1 MLPFSPADL
10 RRFADSARSD
20 ARALMAIAASIEPR
34 PDYLTFGPPLAN
46 AMRSG
51 YEQMADKFLVAAE
64 QALSMASDLEQVPA

>member
-1 MLPFSPADL
+1 
-10 RRFADSARSD
+10 
-20 ARALMAIAASIEPR
+20 MAIAANIEAR

-64 QALSMASDLEQVPA
+64 QALSMAYDLEQVPA